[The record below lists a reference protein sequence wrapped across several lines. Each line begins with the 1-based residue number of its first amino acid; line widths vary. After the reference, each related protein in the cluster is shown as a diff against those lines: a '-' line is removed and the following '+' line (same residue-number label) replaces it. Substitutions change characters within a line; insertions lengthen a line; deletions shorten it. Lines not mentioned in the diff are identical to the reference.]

1 MIQKEDYYE
10 SLDLPT
16 TATEKQVK
24 KHYFILSTKW
34 HPQKNSVGK
43 KRAEKVFT
51 EISEAYEVLSNQR
64 LRSVYNEQ
72 GFEGVIKFSNSR
84 FDFSN
89 FSLFDAE
96 KVFERFNRGR
106 DPVAS
111 IEENDPF
118 FDDKFFDVDD
128 EFFDQKVSPS
138 KFFESSINTKKTII
152 KSPRSHGTEKSV
164 KTVIVDK
171 DGRRVKKTVTTI
183 TNPDGSQQVI
193 EEESEE
199 PSNSKFLRD

>member
-1 MIQKEDYYE
+1 MHNRMIHKEDYYE

-106 DPVAS
+106 DPVAFIFVWFTRFYS
-111 IEENDPF
+111 IRP
-118 FDDKFFDVDD
+118 
-128 EFFDQKVSPS
+128 
-138 KFFESSINTKKTII
+138 
-152 KSPRSHGTEKSV
+152 
-164 KTVIVDK
+164 
-171 DGRRVKKTVTTI
+171 
-183 TNPDGSQQVI
+183 
-193 EEESEE
+193 
-199 PSNSKFLRD
+199 